1 LSGPGR
7 GASVAATKRP
17 LDDAVDV
24 RRSRDDRT
32 GRDRERPGA
41 GVLGLRRERRRPDR
55 RAVHRIGPFEGREA
69 IRKLHADSLA
79 AQTDQR
85 RHNLSNVVLVK
96 ESPDTATTTSNLTLL
111 SIENGAVRVLSS
123 GWYRDD
129 LVKSGGEW
137 LIATRHIYLDLPY

>member
-1 LSGPGR
+1 MAPIRPLIENTLHR
-7 GASVAATKRP
+7 GAGGYDENDVDLIAAQFTET
-17 LDDAVDV
+17 A
-24 RRSRDDRT
+24 T
-32 GRDRERPGA
+32 MTMQIGRDG
-41 GVLGLRRERRRPDR
+41 DT
-55 RAVHRIGPFEGREA
+55 IGPFEGREA

-85 RHNLSNVVLVK
+85 RHNLSNIVLVK

-111 SIENGAVRVLSS
+111 SIKDAAVAVLSS

>member
-1 LSGPGR
+1 MLSMSGGAAMTARAEIENVLGR
-7 GASVAATKRP
+7 ASWGYDENDVDLIAAQFTES
-17 LDDAVDV
+17 A
-24 RRSRDDRT
+24 T
-32 GRDRERPGA
+32 MTMQIGRDGD
-41 GVLGLRRERRRPDR
+41 V
-55 RAVHRIGPFEGREA
+55 IGPFEGREA

-85 RHNLSNVVLVK
+85 RHNLSNVVLVE